1 MTDVSKYSY
10 KICIYISVLP
20 PWFGD
25 LHTYVTKQKNNNGK
39 KVKMKQ
45 KENNKQ
51 KIHEQTI
58 T

>member
-1 MTDVSKYSY
+1 M
-10 KICIYISVLP
+10 SVLP

-25 LHTYVTKQKNNNGK
+25 LHTYITKQKNNNEK

>member
-1 MTDVSKYSY
+1 MIWRY
-10 KICIYISVLP
+10 
-20 PWFGD
+20 
-25 LHTYVTKQKNNNGK
+25 TYVTNQKDNNEK

-45 KENNKQ
+45 KKNNKQ

>member
-1 MTDVSKYSY
+1 MRLNVDYISILYT
-10 KICIYISVLP
+10 CIYIFIASMI
-20 PWFGD
+20 WRY
-25 LHTYVTKQKNNNGK
+25 TYVTNQKNNNEK

-45 KENNKQ
+45 KKNNQQ